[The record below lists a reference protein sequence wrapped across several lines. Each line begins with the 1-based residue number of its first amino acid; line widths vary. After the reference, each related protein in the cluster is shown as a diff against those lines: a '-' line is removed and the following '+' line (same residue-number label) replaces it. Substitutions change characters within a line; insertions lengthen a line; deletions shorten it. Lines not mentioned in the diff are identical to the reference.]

1 MPFVSTDSSLI
12 GKLRSFMRTF
22 SFRVMLWMFIVS
34 VVMTIFT
41 TIMSAVIVR
50 RSIFQSYDTSMKRN
64 VAHVLRTIDDFAL
77 SGLDGSIEDSAV
89 FPLMTQTLNRVTHPV
104 DWFVYLYRNDGSP
117 IFRSDGAPDLP
128 PGAAERISPNRTI
141 SQEKDIT
148 WVTVPYP
155 PTGTPLFRVVVCR
168 TPTTMR
174 DDLGWLNFTLYLR
187 GFFGL
192 AVSPIVGY
200 LVARQVTITM
210 LKIISTAKR
219 LEPENLSERLPIR
232 GTGDEMDLLS
242 QTINGLLDRVA
253 GYIERHRVFVANAAH
268 ELRSPLAAMR
278 SSTEVALN
286 FERTPAEYASVLGDL
301 VGEVDQLSTM
311 VNRLL
316 LLAESDAGRFEPTG
330 QRSRLDALVRE
341 TAEMFVPVAESQ
353 LVELRVETLPA
364 VEVRADDSA
373 VRHILRNLIDNAI
386 KFSTPSTAV
395 RVSLRIQRTEGKEW
409 AVLDVIDQGI
419 GISSEDLPRL
429 FERFFRGDKAR
440 DRSTQRSGSGLGLS
454 ICHSIVAALKGDLH
468 VSSEFGKG
476 TTISVR
482 LPVAEGTDGR

>member
-1 MPFVSTDSSLI
+1 M
-12 GKLRSFMRTF
+12 
-22 SFRVMLWMFIVS
+22 
-34 VVMTIFT
+34 
-41 TIMSAVIVR
+41 
-50 RSIFQSYDTSMKRN
+50 
-64 VAHVLRTIDDFAL
+64 
-77 SGLDGSIEDSAV
+77 
-89 FPLMTQTLNRVTHPV
+89 THPV
-104 DWFVYLYRNDGSP
+104 DWHIFLFRNDGTLL
-117 IFRSDGAPDLP
+117 FHSDGAPALP
-128 PGAAERISPNRTI
+128 PSATEISPHRTI
-141 SQEKDIT
+141 TTENDVSWIT
-148 WVTVPYP
+148 TPYP
-155 PTGTPLFRVVVCR
+155 PTGEQKFLVVVAR
-168 TPTTMR
+168 TPTAMR

-192 AVSPIVGY
+192 AVSPLVGY

-286 FERTPAEYASVLGDL
+286 RERSPAEYSAVLGDL
-301 VGEVDQLSTM
+301 VGEVDQLSMM

-341 TAEMFVPVAESQ
+341 TVDMFVPVAESQ
-353 LVELRVETLPA
+353 EIELRVEELPA
-364 VEVRADDSA
+364 IEVRGDDSA

-395 RVSLRIQRTEGKEW
+395 LVRLRSERVDGREW
-409 AVLDVIDQGI
+409 AVLEVIDQGI

-440 DRSTQRSGSGLGLS
+440 DRSTRRSGSGLGLS
-454 ICHSIVAALKGDLH
+454 ICHSIVAALKGELR
-468 VSSEFGKG
+468 VASELGKG
-476 TTISVR
+476 TTVTVR
-482 LPVAEGTDGR
+482 LPIAEPV

>member
-1 MPFVSTDSSLI
+1 MSTDSNLI

-22 SFRVMLWMFIVS
+22 SFRVMLWMFIIS
-34 VVMTIFT
+34 CVMTIFT
-41 TIMSAVIVR
+41 TILSAVIVR
-50 RSIFQSYDTSMKRN
+50 RTIHHSYEASMKGH
-64 VAHVLRTIDDFAL
+64 VDHVLKTIADFVPDD
-77 SGLDGSIEDSAV
+77 SDEPIEGSAV
-89 FPLMTQTLNRVTHPV
+89 FPYMKQTLNRITHPA
-104 DWFVYLYRNDGSP
+104 DWFIYLFSNDGRP
-117 IFRSDGAPDLP
+117 IFHSEDAPALPTEASRFTALGA
-128 PGAAERISPNRTI
+128 IVT
-141 SQEKDIT
+141 EKELSWI
-148 WVTVPYP
+148 TVPYP
-155 PTGTPLFRVVVCR
+155 PTGSPLFHVVVGR
-168 TPTTMR
+168 TERAMR
-174 DDLGWLNFTLYLR
+174 DDLSWLNFTLWLR

-192 AVSPIVGY
+192 AVAPIVGY

-210 LKIISTAKR
+210 LRIITTAKR

-286 FERTPAEYASVLGDL
+286 FERTPAEYSAVLGDL

-341 TAEMFVPVAESQ
+341 TVEMFVPVAESQ
-353 LVELRVETLPA
+353 DVELRVEELPA

-373 VRHILRNLIDNAI
+373 LRHVLRNLIDNAI
-386 KFSTPSTAV
+386 KFSTPATAV
-395 RVSLRIQRTEGKEW
+395 QVSLRTERIDGKEW
-409 AVLDVIDQGI
+409 AILDVVDQGI
-419 GISSEDLPRL
+419 GISPEDLPRL

-440 DRSTQRSGSGLGLS
+440 DRSTRRSGSGLGLS
-454 ICHSIVAALKGDLH
+454 ICHSIVTALKGD
-468 VSSEFGKG
+468 
-476 TTISVR
+476 
-482 LPVAEGTDGR
+482 

>member
-1 MPFVSTDSSLI
+1 MPSASTDSSLL

-41 TIMSAVIVR
+41 TVMSAVIVR
-50 RSIFQSYDTSMKRN
+50 RSIYHSYETAMKEN
-64 VAHVLRTIDDFAL
+64 VEKVVHTIDEYVPF
-77 SGLDGSIEDSAV
+77 SIDAVDDSEESER
-89 FPLMTQTLNRVTHPV
+89 LERLKHRLNGVTHPV
-104 DWFVYLYRNDGSP
+104 DWHIYLFRMNGSA
-117 IFRSDGAPDLP
+117 IFRSDGAPALP
-128 PGAAERISPNRTI
+128 PHATEISPNRRITTD
-141 SQEKDIT
+141 KDVSWIT
-148 WVTVPYP
+148 TPYP
-155 PTGTPLFRVVVCR
+155 PTGEPHFLVVVAR
-168 TPTTMR
+168 TQTAMR

-192 AVSPIVGY
+192 AVTPLVGY

-210 LKIISTAKR
+210 LRIISTAKR
-219 LEPENLSERLPIR
+219 LEPENLCERLPIR

-286 FERTPAEYASVLGDL
+286 RERTPAEYAAVLGDL
-301 VGEVDQLSTM
+301 VGEVDQLGVM

-330 QRSRLDALVRE
+330 QRARLDALVRE
-341 TAEMFVPVAESQ
+341 TVDMFVPVAESQ
-353 LVELRVETLPA
+353 EIELRVEELPA
-364 VEVRADDSA
+364 VEVRGDDSA

-386 KFSTPSTAV
+386 KFSSPSTSV
-395 RVSLRIQRTEGKEW
+395 RVGLRTERTDGKDW
-409 AVLDVIDQGI
+409 AVLDVVDQGI
-419 GISSEDLPRL
+419 GISAEDLPRL

-468 VSSEFGKG
+468 VSSALGKG
-476 TTISVR
+476 TTVTVR
-482 LPVAEGTDGR
+482 LPVAETG